1 MHITSHASQRFVERV
16 IGKLEYTHK
25 DLQLAK
31 AYLKRALENVVPTSV
46 AKRFALPGFENQFYV
61 VHKQNAI
68 ITIISKDKNI

>member
-1 MHITSHASQRFVERV
+1 MHITSHAAQRFVERV

-31 AYLKRALENVVPTSV
+31 AYLNKTLENVVPNSV
-46 AKRFALPGFENQFYV
+46 AKRFVLPGFENQFYV

-68 ITIISKDKNI
+68 ITIIPKND

>member
-1 MHITSHASQRFVERV
+1 MHITSHAAQRFLERV